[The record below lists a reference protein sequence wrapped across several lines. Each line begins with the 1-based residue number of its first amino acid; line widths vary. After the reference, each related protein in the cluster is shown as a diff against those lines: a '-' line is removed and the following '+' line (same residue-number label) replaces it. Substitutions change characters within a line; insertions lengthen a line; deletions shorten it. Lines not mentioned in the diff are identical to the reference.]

1 MKPFITNIHINELLH
16 LRDFDI
22 PVADV
27 NHPHLM
33 ITGKNGSGKTILL
46 RALVDFLDK
55 IKGDAQLSCL
65 AYDENIDAWKKTLQM
80 HTSEFGKAS
89 ARQSIQI
96 IQKQKQELYGKI
108 SLKPNEIQSII
119 ESYNANNLIL
129 AFYAADRM
137 VSFKEPKNPQKPDIR
152 RHLNIKETSTDQ
164 LLIFLVDLKIQ
175 EALLRNEKELD
186 EADRLGKWF
195 ESFQKLIRE
204 IYQDDNLRIRF
215 NPRTY
220 QFFIQTNGKEF
231 KFTQMSD
238 GYAAII
244 DIVADLILKMQ
255 DDLNSISSVYDK
267 AGIVIIDEI
276 ETHLHLELQKLI
288 MPMLTQMFPNIQ
300 FIVTTHSPFVL
311 NSISNASVFD
321 LEHRQMLE
329 DLSDYSYE
337 ALAEGYFGV
346 TTESSTVEMRLN
358 KLKTL
363 LEMKEWTPS
372 EMNYI
377 RQLMTELDKISEAVS
392 PDFVGAYRQLLLKYV
407 AKLNDIR
414 K

>member
-80 HTSEFGKAS
+80 HTSESGKAS

-204 IYQDDNLRIRF
+204 IYQDDNLHIRF

-407 AKLNDIR
+407 ARLNDIR